1 MEAKSAEILRQ
12 PLDVLRTKNSSVEAG
27 VASHPVQ
34 IIQKQHKVNT
44 VEGKMKM
51 LAKIHGVHVPMRLK
65 MDQTILAQQKRF
77 PVPGLKPSFVG
88 LETMLGQDET
98 IEFEDYLNKQ
108 EFSEK
113 QIDIHT
119 EIEKT
124 MFKAGN

>member
-1 MEAKSAEILRQ
+1 
-12 PLDVLRTKNSSVEAG
+12 
-27 VASHPVQ
+27 
-34 IIQKQHKVNT
+34 
-44 VEGKMKM
+44 MKM